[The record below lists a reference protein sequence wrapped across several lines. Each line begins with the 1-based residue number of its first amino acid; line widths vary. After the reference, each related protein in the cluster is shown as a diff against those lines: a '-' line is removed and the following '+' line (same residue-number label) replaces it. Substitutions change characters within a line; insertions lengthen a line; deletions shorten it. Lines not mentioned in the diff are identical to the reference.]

1 MPLPFFDS
9 TTFLKLGQKREKIFF
24 GGIEDKKSYSEIS
37 WPLENLVQ
45 FLYCVLWRNHFW
57 IFFQCSRYD
66 QASCFLT
73 EAVINAFNAKRAKL
87 DEGIENSDKKKDD
100 SDTSSIKITSDE
112 VKLYDALA
120 CVVLSTK
127 NSRQP
132 WALEMLVKVL
142 KQVITSKNTLPMF
155 KSACHSDLKNI
166 LPEMAQLQ
174 WTLHGNAGIKMIS
187 SCPSCQFLGKFNFLC
202 AHWDCEN
209 GLKNW
214 KILLF

>member
-1 MPLPFFDS
+1 MYY
-9 TTFLKLGQKREKIFF
+9 EEIIFVF
-24 GGIEDKKSYSEIS
+24 
-37 WPLENLVQ
+37 
-45 FLYCVLWRNHFW
+45 
-57 IFFQCSRYD
+57 FFQWSRYD

-73 EAVINAFNAKRAKL
+73 EAVINAFNAKRAKI
-87 DEGIENSDKKKDD
+87 DEAIENSDKKKED

-187 SCPSCQFLGKFNFLC
+187 SCPSCQFLGKFNCVC
-202 AHWDCEN
+202 A
-209 GLKNW
+209 LK
-214 KILLF
+214 L

>member
-1 MPLPFFDS
+1 MPLTKEIMGKIHDYKKNICQNWKYLS
-9 TTFLKLGQKREKIFF
+9 KSLLCLICWKNYWKIF
-24 GGIEDKKSYSEIS
+24 K
-37 WPLENLVQ
+37 Q
-45 FLYCVLWRNHFW
+45 FLTFWRNYIW
-57 IFFQCSRYD
+57 IFFQWSRYD

-73 EAVINAFNAKRAKL
+73 EAVINAFNAKRAKI
-87 DEGIENSDKKKDD
+87 DEAIENSDKKKED

-187 SCPSCQFLGKFNFLC
+187 SCPSCQYLGKFNC
-202 AHWDCEN
+202 VST
-209 GLKNW
+209 LKLW
-214 KILLF
+214 EWSEK